1 MLEKSSRSHGD
12 RDAGDAGCLIH
23 SYRFPNTFACRKDTA
38 VIQGSPQKILEVLMM
53 MVMLFKRNTLK
64 IVHAFVLYRSE
75 RDGLITDIIRVLSN
89 E

>member
-23 SYRFPNTFACRKDTA
+23 SYRFPNTFACRKSAA
-38 VIQGSPQKILEVLMM
+38 VIQGSPQKVLGGLML
-53 MVMLFKRNTLK
+53 MVMIFKRNTLK
-64 IVHAFVLYRSE
+64 IVRAFVLYRSA
-75 RDGLITDIIRVLSN
+75 RDGLITDLRVLSN